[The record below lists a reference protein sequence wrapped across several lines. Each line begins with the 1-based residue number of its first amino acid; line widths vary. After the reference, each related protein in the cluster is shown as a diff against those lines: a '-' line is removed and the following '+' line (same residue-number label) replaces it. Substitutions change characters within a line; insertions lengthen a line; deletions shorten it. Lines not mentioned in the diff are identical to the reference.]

1 MDKINVKVCVHC
13 NEKHARDDMC
23 IQGMRQFIS
32 RSNRIKKV
40 KPFSAKHIDK
50 TFFERVSRKMKKPKR
65 RSAQQV
71 LESIDL
77 TLQDSPTGNYGKN
90 KKRGTKTFFKRYNY
104 RFEFRNYFSD

>member
-23 IQGMRQFIS
+23 IEGMRHFIS

-50 TFFERVSRKMKKPKR
+50 TFFERVRQKMKKPKGR
-65 RSAQQV
+65 PTHRI
-71 LESIDL
+71 LDSIDL
-77 TLQDSPTGNYGKN
+77 TLPDSPTGN
-90 KKRGTKTFFKRYNY
+90 
-104 RFEFRNYFSD
+104 